1 MEFHAPQPEELN
13 AIPKIAPC
21 GWGPVAD
28 RDQVF
33 VPELNSIEPSDR
45 PTGTPQ

>member
-1 MEFHAPQPEELN
+1 MEFHALQPEELN
-13 AIPKIAPC
+13 ASAKIAPC

-28 RDQVF
+28 RGKVF
-33 VPELNSIEPSDR
+33 SSEPIDDWQSDR